1 MKGLRLVLGVIAMS
15 LAIIASVMSYRLW
28 ADYTLAR
35 QAESALAQLED
46 HKPER
51 VKAELPSEAMMTS
64 QSPTRLVVSLDAN
77 GLLKLNEEE
86 AGAISDLSQLRA
98 RLEHIFR
105 ERGEQ
110 QPERTVL
117 IRMPRSVKHPEV
129 SKVIDAVKEAGA
141 HPVGLQA
148 DEL

>member
-1 MKGLRLVLGVIAMS
+1 MKKLTIGVITVS

-28 ADYTLAR
+28 SDYRQAR
-35 QAESALAQLED
+35 QAESALAHLED
-46 HKPER
+46 QKPQR
-51 VKAELPSEAMMTS
+51 VKAELPPDGRMTS
-64 QSPTRLVVSLDAN
+64 LSPTRLVVSLDA
-77 GLLKLNEEE
+77 GGMLKLNEEE
-86 AGAISDLSQLRA
+86 AGTISDLSQLRT

-110 QPERTVL
+110 QPERTVFVR
-117 IRMPRSVKHPEV
+117 IPRSVKYTEA
-129 SKVIDAVKEAGA
+129 SKVIDAAKQAGA